1 MSQSSPERAIF
12 AADLPWTEVLEFAQR
27 KAVALLPIGSTE
39 AHGPHLPL
47 NVDVVISVEVCRR
60 TAQRLDARGIPCL
73 IFPPVCYAVT
83 EFAASFAGTVSV
95 SRPAALAYLTDVL
108 AGIASHGFKQIGV
121 ANHHLE
127 PDHFE
132 MVHQAARDARARTGV
147 AIAVPDHRKKP
158 IGPKLGEEFIRGGS
172 HAGRYETSL
181 MLAAAPRLVREQVR
195 SGLADLPFDLPAA
208 IKAGARNFLEC
219 GGKEAYFGSP
229 ASASAEEGD
238 RLLELLAEATEAALT
253 VAG

>member
-1 MSQSSPERAIF
+1 VSRSPTGEAVF
-12 AADLPWTEVLEFAQR
+12 AAELPWTEVLELAQR

-60 TAQRLDARGIPCL
+60 TALRLGARGTPSL
-73 IFPPVCYAVT
+73 IFPPVCYALT

-108 AGIASHGFKQIGV
+108 AGIASHGFNKIGV

-132 MVHQAARDARARTGV
+132 LVHQAARDASARTGA
-147 AIAVPDHRKKP
+147 AIAVPDHRKRP
-158 IGPKLGEEFIRGGS
+158 TGPKLGEEFMRGGS

-181 MLAAAPRLVREQVR
+181 MLAAAPQLVREQAR
-195 SGLADLPFDLPAA
+195 SGLPDLPVNLPAA
-208 IKAGARNFLEC
+208 IKAGARNFLDC
-219 GGKEAYFGSP
+219 GGKDAYFGSP
-229 ASASAEEGD
+229 ASASAEEGN
-238 RLLELLAEATEAALT
+238 RLLEVLAEATEAALT
-253 VAG
+253 AAG

>member
-1 MSQSSPERAIF
+1 MTGKAIF
-12 AADLPWTEVLEFAQR
+12 AAELPWTEILEFAQR

-47 NVDVVISVEVCRR
+47 NVDVVISLEVCRR
-60 TAQRLDARGIPCL
+60 TALRLDSRGTPCL

-83 EFAASFAGTVSV
+83 EFAAAFAGTVSV

-121 ANHHLE
+121 VNHHLE
-127 PDHFE
+127 PEHFE
-132 MVHQAARDARARTGV
+132 LVHQAARDAAAKTGA

-158 IGPKLGEEFIRGGS
+158 TGPKLGEEFTRGGS

-181 MLAAAPRLVREQVR
+181 MLAAAPMLVLEQVR
-195 SGLADLPFDLPAA
+195 SRLADLPVNLPAA
-208 IKAGARNFLEC
+208 IKAGARSFRDC
-219 GGKEAYFGSP
+219 GGEQAYFGSP
-229 ASASAEEGD
+229 ASASAEEGH
-238 RLLELLAEATEAALT
+238 RLLEVLAEATEAALSA
-253 VAG
+253 AG